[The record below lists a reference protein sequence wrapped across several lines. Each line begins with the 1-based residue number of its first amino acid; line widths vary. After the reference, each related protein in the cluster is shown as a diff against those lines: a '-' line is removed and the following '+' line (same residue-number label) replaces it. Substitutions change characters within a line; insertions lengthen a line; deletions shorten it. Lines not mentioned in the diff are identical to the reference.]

1 MVPAGTYTV
10 RLTDVASNCT
20 VNGTNP
26 VVVTATAGSTTNVTF
41 QVTCTA
47 LPVVRVTA
55 PTSGTNR
62 DASYSVVNE
71 STCDYYYRCD
81 QQVLPA
87 AGAVEFK
94 VATGSYVFRL
104 IDIASNCTVTGPQ
117 PGHGERRGRR
127 TTDLVFPVTCQ

>member
-1 MVPAGTYTV
+1 M
-10 RLTDVASNCT
+10 
-20 VNGTNP
+20 
-26 VVVTATAGSTTNVTF
+26 VVTTTASSTTNVTF

-71 STCDYYYRCD
+71 TTCDYYYGCD
-81 QQVLPA
+81 QKVLPA
-87 AGAVEFK
+87 TGTVEFK

-104 IDIASNCTVTGPQ
+104 IDIASNCTVNGNNPA
-117 PGHGERRGRR
+117 HGERRG
-127 TTDLVFPVTCQ
+127 QQYH